1 MNQPAPT
8 SPVARKDRVRTDEV
22 PQVLDAMRCATEL
35 IVAHYLYLSSISIT
49 PARPRTR
56 RFDHEAAEWLP
67 ALSEIHATLPHAPG
81 ELLRW
86 LDLFQAE
93 PVRALKAKSETLFRV
108 RVRRYGYEW
117 SLSSSVAAPGQG
129 PRLPGLRPH
138 WKSHPGM
145 PPRAWISRAELRTAL
160 AGLGVLRREPGADEL
175 VPLRASDRS

>member
-1 MNQPAPT
+1 MNQSAPT
-8 SPVARKDRVRTDEV
+8 YSVARRDRVRADQV

-35 IVAHYLYLSSISIT
+35 IVAHGLYLSDISIT
-49 PARPRTR
+49 PARPKTR
-56 RFDHEAAEWLP
+56 RFDNEAAEWLP

-93 PVRALKAKSETLFRV
+93 PVRALKVKSETLFRV

-117 SLSSSVAAPGQG
+117 RLSSSVAAPGQG
-129 PRLPGLRPH
+129 PRLPGLRPR
-138 WKSHPGM
+138 WKSHPGS

-160 AGLGVLRREPGADEL
+160 ASLGVLRREPGAEEL
-175 VPLRASDRS
+175 VPLQLPDRS